1 MTLSPVVVGECES
14 THRRSPVYFRVY
26 YSQRFTREYGNNGGR
41 HMLRNLALSVIAMAL
56 ASCAT
61 ATGPVEPPK
70 TISAATGG
78 NTAIIF
84 LRRANVTMASASS
97 ANVLLDGKR
106 IGTVS
111 NGQCVRLR
119 IPAGDHTMHLTT
131 GVFGD
136 LGAAL
141 GNAIANSLGTQN
153 VKAKRGQRL
162 FYSARPVWDGPGTVP
177 RFTVTQQASGK
188 AC

>member
-1 MTLSPVVVGECES
+1 
-14 THRRSPVYFRVY
+14 
-26 YSQRFTREYGNNGGR
+26 
-41 HMLRNLALSVIAMAL
+41 MLRFPALSAIAMAL
-56 ASCAT
+56 AACAT
-61 ATGPVEPPK
+61 TTGPVEPPK

-78 NTAIIF
+78 NTATIF
-84 LRRANVTMASASS
+84 LRRADVWMASASS
-97 ANVLLDGKR
+97 ANVLLNGKR

-111 NGQCVRLR
+111 NGQCVRLK

-141 GNAIANSLGTQN
+141 GNALAKSLGTQN
-153 VKAKRGQRL
+153 VKAKPGQRL

-177 RFTVTQQASGK
+177 RFTVSQQASGR

>member
-1 MTLSPVVVGECES
+1 
-14 THRRSPVYFRVY
+14 
-26 YSQRFTREYGNNGGR
+26 
-41 HMLRNLALSVIAMAL
+41 MLRILILSGIMMAL
-56 ASCAT
+56 AGC

-119 IPAGDHTMHLTT
+119 IPAGNHTMHLTT

-162 FYSARPVWDGPGTVP
+162 FYSAKPVWDGPGTVP
-177 RFTVTQQASGK
+177 RFTISQQASGQ